1 MSRLV
6 GLYPRAWRDRYE
18 PEFQALM
25 EERAPGLRDRI
36 DIVLGAADARLHPQ
50 LRGAPDERWQPSS
63 GARLTGAFVI
73 LAGLG
78 WLAWLG
84 LILRDFRGWGAG
96 TSPNADLM
104 VVLAFVGFLVLAI
117 ATAAIAATFQRWMD
131 PFGTLGALLAIA
143 GFGFT
148 AFGGGMSIVFAFV
161 GIAVV
166 ALAMAGR
173 VIPTWLSLAWIGAT
187 LLALLAMIAF
197 VAGNGRDVG
206 LLALGLPFGIAFLI
220 VGLAIVTRRMPAPD
234 LLPSGR

>member
-1 MSRLV
+1 MSRLL
-6 GLYPRAWRDRYE
+6 GLYPRAWRDRYGL
-18 PEFQALM
+18 EFQALM
-25 EERAPGLRDRI
+25 EARAPSLRDRI

-50 LRGAPDERWQPSS
+50 VRAAPDERWQPSK
-63 GARLTGAFVI
+63 GARLTGVSVI

-96 TSPNADLM
+96 MPPNADLM
-104 VVLAFVGFLVLAI
+104 VLLAFAGFLVLAI

-131 PFGTLGALLAIA
+131 PLGMLGAVLAVP

-148 AFGGGMSIVFAFV
+148 AFGGGMSIVVAFL
-161 GIAVV
+161 GIAVL
-166 ALAMAGR
+166 AWAMAGR
-173 VIPTWLSLAWIGAT
+173 AIPAWLSVAWIGAT
-187 LLALLAMIAF
+187 LLAAVAMIAF

-206 LLALGLPFGIAFLI
+206 LLALGLPFGVAFLI
-220 VGLAIVTRRMPAPD
+220 VGMVIVGRRTD